1 MSESEELS
9 PALLAEIE
17 AYYDGTLS
25 PDAVRHLRSR
35 LQQDEELATAVAD
48 WEAVYRYGLR
58 PDPAESAG
66 RDVLR
71 TRFRELE
78 ATLPAV
84 APTPMRTL
92 RPYHWLA
99 VAATVLLLLLGG
111 WWVLQ
116 RPTPAQRLAEDNFV
130 FLKREDLMLGKE
142 DQQEDAAL
150 LYDRGEY
157 AAAWP
162 QLADEVAKG
171 QRDSIYLLYAGVAA
185 LGAHAPDRARTFLTD
200 LLAAPG
206 QYSEF
211 DAGNIHYYLALAE
224 LELGKVT
231 AAREQLRLVTGGPEK
246 EEAAAHML
254 EELDKLD
261 D

>member
-35 LQQDEELATAVAD
+35 LQQDKELATAVAD

-58 PDPAESAG
+58 PDPTESAG
-66 RDVLR
+66 RDALR
-71 TRFRELE
+71 TRFRELD

-84 APTPMRTL
+84 APTPVRIL
-92 RPYHWLA
+92 RPYRWLA
-99 VAATVLLLLLGG
+99 VAAAVLLLLVGG
-111 WWVLQ
+111 WWVMQ
-116 RPTPAQRLAEDNFV
+116 RPTPAQRLAEDNFA

-150 LYDRGEY
+150 LSDRGEY

-162 QLADEVAKG
+162 QLADEVANG

-185 LGAHAPDRARTFLTD
+185 LGAHAPARARAFLTD
-200 LLAAPG
+200 LLAATG

-211 DAGNIHYYLALAE
+211 DEGSIHYYLGLAE
-224 LELGKVT
+224 LELGNVE
-231 AAREQLRLVTGGPEK
+231 AARSQLRLVTGDRDL
-246 EEAAAHML
+246 EESATRL
-254 EELDKLD
+254 LQELDKLIN
-261 D
+261 